1 MPACLPES
9 LPPFLHGYQQYAE
22 MWVYEQPS
30 DYYRRHLLL
39 HEGTHAFMK
48 WALGGAG
55 PPWYMEGMAELLAT
69 HRWQD
74 GDLAL
79 GTFPQNR
86 DETPYLGRIKIIRD
100 EMAAGRGKSLEE
112 IMRYDDR
119 AHLNVEPYAWCWGAA
134 VFFDGQS
141 AYREKFRQLRGA
153 VQSSGDEFSASFRT
167 ALASQWP
174 QIQRQWQLF
183 VAELDYGY
191 DLARES
197 HRAASSAAAAGR
209 RHRSAHRR

>member
-1 MPACLPES
+1 MTAYIIQDKDAFRRAGLLPES
-9 LPPFLHGYQQYAE
+9 LPPFLHGYQREAE

-74 GDLAL
+74 GNLVL
-79 GTFPQNR
+79 GTFPQHR
-86 DETPYLGRIKIIRD
+86 DETPYLGRIKIIRE
-100 EMAAGRGKSLEE
+100 EMAAGRGKTLEE

-119 AHLNVEPYAWCWGAA
+119 AHLNVEPYAWCWGQPHSSTASPTI
-134 VFFDGQS
+134 G
-141 AYREKFRQLRGA
+141 R
-153 VQSSGDEFSASFRT
+153 SSGSCA
-167 ALASQWP
+167 
-174 QIQRQWQLF
+174 
-183 VAELDYGY
+183 
-191 DLARES
+191 ARCS
-197 HRAASSAAAAGR
+197 
-209 RHRSAHRR
+209 